1 MDRSFVFAI
10 IGPDRPGL
18 VELLSDVV
26 VNHDGNWLESRMAS
40 LAGQFVGVA
49 RVTAPEKKAKAFV
62 LALTQLETT
71 GLRVMLEPVGASEDK
86 PASRR
91 LVINVMGNDHP
102 GIVREISRVLAR
114 HNANIVELD
123 TGTREGA
130 MSGETLFYAEAEVDV
145 PPTSSDETLR
155 ADLEAL
161 SHEIMVDLGLE
172 DRDF

>member
-18 VELLSDVV
+18 VEVLSDVV

-40 LAGQFVGVA
+40 LADHFVGVA
-49 RVTAPEKKAKAFV
+49 RVTVPEKKAKAFA
-62 LALTQLETT
+62 LALTDLEAT
-71 GLRVMLEPVGASEDK
+71 GLRVMLEPVGESGK
-86 PASRR
+86 TASRR
-91 LVINVMGNDHP
+91 LVIQVMGNDHP

-114 HNANIVELD
+114 HAANIVELD

-130 MSGETLFYAEAEVDV
+130 MSGETFFYAEAEVDV
-145 PPTSSDETLR
+145 PPETADGALR

-161 SHEIMVDLGLE
+161 SHEVMVDLTLE